1 MTRRAWASTN
11 LLRRA
16 SRASRWARSS
26 VASCAALG
34 TLGTLGAL
42 GALAAVA
49 TLTTAASIGCSGG
62 ASDTSPSGYPSGS
75 DAGYDSGSQADTGTA
90 PPVDTGPP
98 PEREVESQYKA
109 PVATGRYVWVPNPT
123 SGRIAYIDAQTL
135 DVRVVEAGNA
145 PTWLAAVPGSG
156 DATVVLNVKSSD
168 ATLLRADGGKV
179 EAHTFKTAPG
189 ANTWAVAN
197 GGKWAIAWA
206 DARQA
211 GTTDRTQG
219 FQDLTVIDLTAA
231 TAPAVLTVGYRPVTV
246 GFTADD
252 GRAFAITQDGVAI
265 VDLTG
270 PSPQVIRN
278 VPISD
283 DPLEDPGTR
292 DVSITPDGS
301 FALVRRDGRSTITIV
316 ALDTGKRVTVQL
328 SGNCTDLDLA
338 DSGKK
343 AVAVVRDK
351 GEAAILPLPE
361 VFLDPTAFTTAS
373 ITGETVGSVSIAGT
387 GHAAVL
393 YTNALPV
400 ERFTI
405 LSLDDASFRAVKL
418 YAPVLGVFP
427 THDAEYAVVLHAP
440 AAGSLKK
447 GAFSI
452 VPLGTTLPARIEGT
466 DARLTAVALS
476 PQSDRAVLT
485 ERDDATQIF
494 GAWIA
499 RMPSLAADRYA
510 LASPPIAAGIVA
522 GARRAWIAQQHPE
535 GRITFID
542 LDGGTART
550 LTGFEL
556 SARVVDGSQP

>member
-1 MTRRAWASTN
+1 MTRRAWAPATFF
-11 LLRRA
+11 RGATWR
-16 SRASRWARSS
+16 S
-26 VASCAALG
+26 VAP
-34 TLGTLGAL
+34 
-42 GALAAVA
+42 LAPLAPLVSAA
-49 TLTTAASIGCSGG
+49 TLVTLLSAGCSGG
-62 ASDTSPSGYPSGS
+62 ANDSGSPGGYPGS
-75 DAGYDSGSQADTGTA
+75 DAGYDSGSYADTGTP

-98 PEREVESQYKA
+98 PEKEVESQYRA

-156 DATVVLNVKSSD
+156 DATVVLNVKSND

-206 DARQA
+206 DARQVVGA
-211 GTTDRTQG
+211 DRTEG

-231 TAPAVLTVGYRPVTV
+231 TAPAVLTVGYRPVAV

-265 VDLTG
+265 VDL
-270 PSPQVIRN
+270 SAAAPQVIRN

-301 FALVRRDGRSTITIV
+301 FALVRRDGKSTITIV

-343 AVAVVRDK
+343 AVAVVREK

-361 VFLDPTAFTTAS
+361 IFLDPTGFATAT
-373 ITGETVGSVSIAGT
+373 ITGETVGSVSIAAT
-387 GHAAVL
+387 GHSAVL
-393 YTNALPV
+393 YTNAVPV

-405 LSLDDASFRAVKL
+405 LNLDDSSFRTVKL

-452 VPLGTTLPARIEGT
+452 VPVGTTLPARIEGT
-466 DARLTAVALS
+466 DAKLTAVALS

-485 ERDDATQIF
+485 ERDDATRIF

-499 RMPSLAADRYA
+499 RMPSLAADRYT

>member
-1 MTRRAWASTN
+1 MTRRAWAPTTFF
-11 LLRRA
+11 RGATWR
-16 SRASRWARSS
+16 S
-26 VASCAALG
+26 VAP
-34 TLGTLGAL
+34 
-42 GALAAVA
+42 LAPLAPLVSAA
-49 TLTTAASIGCSGG
+49 TLVTLLSAGCSGG
-62 ASDTSPSGYPSGS
+62 ANDSGSPGGYPGS
-75 DAGYDSGSQADTGTA
+75 DAGYDSGSYADTGTP

-98 PEREVESQYKA
+98 PEKEVESQYRA

-156 DATVVLNVKSSD
+156 DATVVLNVKSND

-206 DARQA
+206 DARQVVGA
-211 GTTDRTQG
+211 DRTEG

-231 TAPAVLTVGYRPVTV
+231 TAPAVLTVGYRPVAV

-265 VDLTG
+265 VDL
-270 PSPQVIRN
+270 SAAAPQVIRN

-301 FALVRRDGRSTITIV
+301 FALVRRDGKSTITIV

-343 AVAVVRDK
+343 AVAVVREK

-361 VFLDPTAFTTAS
+361 IFLDPTGFATAT
-373 ITGETVGSVSIAGT
+373 ITGETVGSVSIAAT
-387 GHAAVL
+387 GHSAVL
-393 YTNALPV
+393 YTNAVPV

-405 LSLDDASFRAVKL
+405 LNLDDSSFRTVKL

-452 VPLGTTLPARIEGT
+452 VPVGTTLPARIEGT
-466 DARLTAVALS
+466 DAKLTAVALS

-485 ERDDATQIF
+485 ERDDATRIF

-499 RMPSLAADRYA
+499 RMPSLAADRYT

>member
-1 MTRRAWASTN
+1 MTRRAWASTTCFT
-11 LLRRA
+11 
-16 SRASRWARSS
+16 
-26 VASCAALG
+26 VACTLACA
-34 TLGTLGAL
+34 
-42 GALAAVA
+42 
-49 TLTTAASIGCSGG
+49 GCSGNP
-62 ASDTSPSGYPSGS
+62 SDSTGPGYDAGS
-75 DAGYDSGSQADTGTA
+75 DAAYDSGTYADTGTP

-98 PEREVESQYKA
+98 PEKEVESQYRA

-145 PTWLAAVPGSG
+145 PTWLAAVPGGG

-168 ATLLRADGGKV
+168 ATLLRAADGGKID
-179 EAHTFKTAPG
+179 AHTFKTAPG

-197 GGKWAIAWA
+197 GGRWAIAWA

-219 FQDLTVIDLTAA
+219 FQDLTVIDLTSVV
-231 TAPAVLTVGYRPVTV
+231 TPTVLTVGYRPVTV

-252 GRAFAITQDGVAI
+252 ARAFAITQDGVAI

-270 PSPQVIRN
+270 GSPQVIRN

-292 DVSITPDGS
+292 DVSITPDGA
-301 FALVRRDGRSTITIV
+301 FALVRRDGTSTITIV

-328 SGNCTDLDLA
+328 AGNCTDLDLA
-338 DSGKK
+338 DSGRK

-351 GEAAILPLPE
+351 GMVAILSLPE
-361 VFLDPTAFTTAS
+361 VFLDPTTFTTAT
-373 ITGETVGSVSIAGT
+373 ITGETVGSVSIASA

-393 YTNALPV
+393 YTNAVPV

-405 LSLDDASFRAVKL
+405 LSLDDASFRTVKL

-427 THDAEYAVVLHAP
+427 TRDAGYAVVLHAQP
-440 AAGSLKK
+440 TGSLKK
-447 GAFSI
+447 GAFSL
-452 VPLGTTLPARIEGT
+452 VPVSTTLPARIEGT
-466 DARLTAVALS
+466 DAPLTAVALS
-476 PQSDRAVLT
+476 PESDRAVLT
-485 ERDDATQIF
+485 ERDDVTKVF

-499 RMPSLAADRYA
+499 RMPTLAADRYP

-522 GARRAWIAQQHPE
+522 GARRAWVAQQHPE